1 VLVGKDQDL
10 MAHAEG
16 WLTRDQ
22 LDALRRRLEEERSRI
37 LAVLRAPTVAS
48 YDERSEAEEVAQRT
62 AEQDERVE
70 LTDRERALLSEVERA
85 LEKLRTGTYG
95 VDERTGEPIAYAR
108 LAAIP
113 WARGA
118 ADEEGASAAP

>member
-1 VLVGKDQDL
+1 MDR
-10 MAHAEG
+10 AERR
-16 WLTRDQ
+16 LTKHQ
-22 LDALRRRLEEERSRI
+22 LATLRRQLEEERSRI
-37 LAVLRAPTVAS
+37 LGVLRTPTAAS
-48 YDERSEAEEVAQRT
+48 YDERSEPEEVAQRT

-70 LTDRERALLSEVERA
+70 IADRERALLAEVEHA

-95 VDERTGEPIAYAR
+95 VDERTGEPIAYER

-118 ADEEGASAAP
+118 ADEEGASPAP